1 MDRNT
6 KKRTQHYAITL
17 WWSSNA
23 YKIKFA
29 QQEGYYNILYIM
41 SQIQFSELRRQ
52 LVLVCLD
59 SPVQVVVRTINSLAD
74 WLMTTCCVLTLPPSL
89 LVWLV
94 L

>member
-29 QQEGYYNILYIM
+29 QQEGYFRYSIIW
-41 SQIQFSELRRQ
+41 IIE
-52 LVLVCLD
+52 C
-59 SPVQVVVRTINSLAD
+59 
-74 WLMTTCCVLTLPPSL
+74 
-89 LVWLV
+89 
-94 L
+94 

>member
-29 QQEGYYNILYIM
+29 QQEGYYNTLYYIM
-41 SQIQFSELRRQ
+41 LETKIQTSSTGVDRIGKL
-52 LVLVCLD
+52 LIVDVC
-59 SPVQVVVRTINSLAD
+59 TIEIKYK
-74 WLMTTCCVLTLPPSL
+74 
-89 LVWLV
+89 
-94 L
+94 